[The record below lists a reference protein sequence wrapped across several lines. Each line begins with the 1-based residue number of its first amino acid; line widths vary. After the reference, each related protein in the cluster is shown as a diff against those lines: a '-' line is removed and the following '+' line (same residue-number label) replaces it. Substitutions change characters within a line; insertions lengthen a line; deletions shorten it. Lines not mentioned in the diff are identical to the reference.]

1 MAGFNKII
9 LMGNIARDPE
19 KRGGER
25 GPVVTA
31 IATSE
36 RFKDKSGEQQERTEF
51 HDLVFWGKTGEA
63 VLNHVQKGT
72 SLLVEGTLQSDTYEK
87 DGIKRKSWKVNVRNW
102 TFAGRKSDNRNGA
115 AAGAAA
121 DSTVADVV
129 DAFGASADIPF

>member
-19 KRGGER
+19 KRGNEN

-51 HDLVFWGKTGEA
+51 HDLVFWGKMGE
-63 VLNHVQKGT
+63 VILQHVQKGT

-87 DGIKRKSWKVNVRNW
+87 DGVKRKSWKVNVRNW
-102 TFAGRKSDNRNGA
+102 TFAGRKADNQNGQA
-115 AAGAAA
+115 QGTGNSTLGAVAAG
-121 DSTVADVV
+121 
-129 DAFGASADIPF
+129 FGDSADMPF